1 MNRIQP
7 LHPDQA
13 ATKGSEHN
21 TKTHQQARRGPHP
34 AAVLVV
40 DDELGMR
47 NFLSKALAPHCAL
60 VETAD
65 SIETADA
72 LRKRYHF
79 DLLILD
85 IRLQSETGVSWL
97 SRLREQDVRTD
108 VIVMTAY
115 ADLEMAIGALRAGAV
130 DFLLKPFRIEEMLG
144 AVERCLERREMIRE
158 NFLLKRQ
165 MRPTSLEGIVGT
177 SSGISELCSVIAR
190 IAPTPATIL
199 VEGETGT
206 GKELVAQA
214 IHNLSGRRGA
224 FVPVNCGS
232 ISPALLESELF
243 GHTRGAFTDAHS
255 AREGLFSFA
264 QGGTIFLDEISEM
277 SPTMQAKLLRVL
289 EEKRVRPVGS
299 DKELSIDT
307 RVIAATNRVL
317 KDEVRQGRFRQDLFY
332 RLNVLVLSVPTLAER
347 SEDVPILA
355 EHFSQSIAQE
365 LGIQPLPFTHADM
378 QLLQGYHWPGNVRE
392 LRNVIERSLLLGKLP
407 SESFISEQDPHQ
419 RLGDTEGGQPLDWT
433 LAQVEQQHILR
444 VLEHARGNKSKAARS
459 LGISRKT
466 LERKLKS
473 WAANTGS
480 G

>member
-1 MNRIQP
+1 MTRIQP
-7 LHPDQA
+7 LHPAPTDGRKSDDNSQA
-13 ATKGSEHN
+13 GH
-21 TKTHQQARRGPHP
+21 RPHP

-40 DDELGMR
+40 DDEPGIR
-47 NFLSKALAPHCAL
+47 NFLSKALAPYCAL

-65 SIETADA
+65 SIETAEA

-85 IRLQSETGVSWL
+85 IRLPGESGVAWL
-97 SRLREQDVRTD
+97 SRLREHEMRTD

-115 ADLEMAIGALRAGAV
+115 ADLDTAIGALRAGAV
-130 DFLLKPFRIEEMLG
+130 DFLLKPFRIEQMVS
-144 AVERCLERREMIRE
+144 AVEKCLERREMARE

-165 MRPTSLEGIVGT
+165 MRPTSLQGIVG
-177 SSGISELCSVIAR
+177 SSPGIQELCGVISR
-190 IAPTPATIL
+190 VAPTSATLLI
-199 VEGETGT
+199 EGETGT
-206 GKELVAQA
+206 GKELVARA
-214 IHNLSGRRGA
+214 IHNLSGRQGV

-243 GHTRGAFTDAHS
+243 GHTRGAFTDAHA

-264 QGGTIFLDEISEM
+264 RGGTVFLDEISEM
-277 SPTMQAKLLRVL
+277 STAMQAKLLRVL

-299 DKELSIDT
+299 DKELPIDA

-317 KDEVRQGRFRQDLFY
+317 KKEVREGRFRQDLYF
-332 RLNVLVLSVPTLAER
+332 RLNVLTLSVPPLSKR
-347 SEDVPILA
+347 IGDVPALA

-365 LGIQPLPFTHADM
+365 LGVAPLPFSHGDM
-378 QLLQGYHWPGNVRE
+378 QLLQAYPWPGNVRE

-407 SESFISEQDPHQ
+407 GESLSTEQHTSDGLQ
-419 RLGDTEGGQPLDWT
+419 GGVEGLPLDWT
-433 LAQVEQQHILR
+433 LAQVDRRHMLR
-444 VLEHARGNKSKAARS
+444 VLDHARGNKSKAARS

-473 WAANTGS
+473 WACEPES